1 MQRNEFTGAWHVTSS
16 PPAPISPLFT
26 QQSHPPATTVVLL
39 NKHLYIITCLTA
51 YLTSTD
57 LSGLQPTCCAGP
69 VRSTGH
75 LQSAHPLVLVCMSA
89 ADSSILNPHVSVCL
103 LSSVEE
109 WAAESLPLAS
119 LPKRQNFR
127 FSVCSHGPVPLFLLV
142 ICIPRARGHTR
153 HAPLGNWAMPDVC
166 RRRSLLHFL
175 TSLRFTPHLR
185 LCAQSTANLFWGR
198 AGGAKKHHW
207 HAPQS
212 PQSTEYTKVGVSIN
226 GAQDRQSSWPNML
239 WPSNVSTSFG
249 GWTAVVGR
257 SSCRRQSSLPFSER
271 PTCTRTVPKFRDC
284 VLVRNACMRA

>member
-1 MQRNEFTGAWHVTSS
+1 MQRHEFTGAWHVTSS
-16 PPAPISPLFT
+16 LLPNKPALHPVESSTRHHRRTP
-26 QQSHPPATTVVLL
+26 QQASLHH
-39 NKHLYIITCLTA
+39 HLPDCLTA

-57 LSGLQPTCCAGP
+57 LSGLPSSCCAGP

-153 HAPLGNWAMPDVC
+153 HAPLG
-166 RRRSLLHFL
+166 
-175 TSLRFTPHLR
+175 T
-185 LCAQSTANLFWGR
+185 G
-198 AGGAKKHHW
+198 
-207 HAPQS
+207 
-212 PQSTEYTKVGVSIN
+212 
-226 GAQDRQSSWPNML
+226 
-239 WPSNVSTSFG
+239 
-249 GWTAVVGR
+249 
-257 SSCRRQSSLPFSER
+257 SC
-271 PTCTRTVPKFRDC
+271 PTFAD
-284 VLVRNACMRA
+284 ADHYFIF